1 MRRLAIVIV
10 LFGCYGCSLMASK
23 ESKTD
28 FDFGPLATARASNA
42 SMSPEATIVV
52 YDITAPAWMDQ
63 SSMYYRLAYRN
74 PTNPMPYAQSQ
85 WVMSP
90 ALLLTQ
96 RLRSSLTVSSV
107 GEVRRVSA
115 EAPAPYALR
124 GELME
129 FEQIFDRPDR
139 SRGVLRLRATLEGE
153 RVWTQRTFVI
163 EKPAP
168 TADAAGGVVALT
180 QCSDEL
186 ATLIIEW
193 VAANQAGTR
202 EAGLTAIPVERA
214 RAVSTR

>member
-1 MRRLAIVIV
+1 RLAAATTRTRRARVRRRQGSHQMRRLAFVIV
-10 LFGCYGCSLMASK
+10 LFACSGCSLMASK
-23 ESKTD
+23 EFAKTD

-96 RLRSSLTVSSV
+96 RLRASLAPSSA

-115 EAPAPYALR
+115 EAPALYALR

-129 FEQIFDRPDR
+129 FEQIFD
-139 SRGVLRLRATLEGE
+139 
-153 RVWTQRTFVI
+153 
-163 EKPAP
+163 
-168 TADAAGGVVALT
+168 
-180 QCSDEL
+180 
-186 ATLIIEW
+186 
-193 VAANQAGTR
+193 
-202 EAGLTAIPVERA
+202 
-214 RAVSTR
+214 